1 MALLLLGHMRSG
13 STLVLHLLLTNPQI
27 AALGERNV
35 RYASAADL
43 ARLALSARMAQGRPL
58 RRLRY
63 VADQIN
69 HNRFTPNPVLLE
81 SRRVRVVFV
90 LRDPLSALASLLE
103 LARCHYPH
111 AWSAAQA
118 VEYFVNR
125 LQALTDLGA
134 QLSDPARAGLVR
146 YETLTA
152 QPQRVLEALRR
163 FLDLTESFS
172 PAYATHSFTQTRGDP
187 GPKISTGRILPPGKA
202 PAIDLEPQQLARLL
216 DAYARCHAALSSL
229 DLCPA

>member
-35 RYASAADL
+35 RYALAADL

-58 RRLRY
+58 RR
-63 VADQIN
+63 
-69 HNRFTPNPVLLE
+69 
-81 SRRVRVVFV
+81 
-90 LRDPLSALASLLE
+90 
-103 LARCHYPH
+103 
-111 AWSAAQA
+111 
-118 VEYFVNR
+118 
-125 LQALTDLGA
+125 
-134 QLSDPARAGLVR
+134 
-146 YETLTA
+146 
-152 QPQRVLEALRR
+152 

-172 PAYATHSFTQTRGDP
+172 PTYATHAFTQTRGDP

-216 DAYARCHAALSSL
+216 DAYARCHATLSSL